1 MLTYSDVFVLYIFK
15 LNKRMANLIN
25 DGEGKEDIS

>member
-15 LNKRMANLIN
+15 LNKRTASLIN
-25 DGEGKEDIS
+25 DGESKEDIS